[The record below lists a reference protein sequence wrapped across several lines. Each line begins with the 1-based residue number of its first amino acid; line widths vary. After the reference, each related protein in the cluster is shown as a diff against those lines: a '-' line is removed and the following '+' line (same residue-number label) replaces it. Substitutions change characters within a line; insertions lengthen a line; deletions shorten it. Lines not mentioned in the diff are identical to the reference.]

1 MVADATEGDSADQP
15 SASEPPAEDMATATD
30 IPTENET
37 TEPVGAEAVA
47 EIATEAKPPSE
58 RFLLLT
64 RDGPLVIDV
73 VLQVDNEPYTNAL
86 AQLVERVFLDLKG
99 PDAEAATW
107 KTLINDPKFSYG
119 QYGNL
124 APEDADQKTRLVEM
138 YDTNRNS
145 LVCLLYTSPSPRD

>member
-1 MVADATEGDSADQP
+1 MRHIYLLRLMLLISVVIGCKQQASNSSVPQPPAAKPVAESEEPESPVVADATEGDSADQP

-73 VLQVDNEPYTNAL
+73 VLQIDNEPYTNAL
-86 AQLVERVFLDLKG
+86 AQLVERVFLDLKVPMRKQQLG
-99 PDAEAATW
+99 
-107 KTLINDPKFSYG
+107 
-119 QYGNL
+119 
-124 APEDADQKTRLVEM
+124 R
-138 YDTNRNS
+138 R
-145 LVCLLYTSPSPRD
+145 